1 MIGRLRVEAQGGKLK
16 ARTRNWLNQNIFGV
30 RKQFYILFV
39 IILFSACTHR
49 IVRTGYDVN
58 KSDYKDC
65 NTTIKRAGESTNII
79 GVKVGEIKLGQSV
92 FAVANSEEHAIN
104 ILKNESC
111 ALNADLVIITE
122 EKRPDFSNFWYC
134 CKAEFYGH
142 DYLDAMILSD
152 QTSKK
157 KKVQGEKSND
167 FKKIELGSGNALGI
181 ILQLLFLG
189 IL

>member
-1 MIGRLRVEAQGGKLK
+1 M
-16 ARTRNWLNQNIFGV
+16 
-30 RKQFYILFV
+30 
-39 IILFSACTHR
+39 IILLSGCTHR
-49 IVRTGYDVN
+49 IVRIGYDVN

-65 NTTIKRAGESTNII
+65 NTTIKRAGESTDII

-122 EKRPDFSNFWYC
+122 EKRPDASNFWYC

-142 DYLDAMILSD
+142 DYLDAMIPFD

-157 KKVQGEKSND
+157 KKIQGKESKD
-167 FKKIELGSGNALGI
+167 FKKIKLESGYASSI
-181 ILQLLFLG
+181 IFQLLFLG
-189 IL
+189 ILLL